1 MHNIK
6 AIDSNLVSRI
16 STISVQSPAFQE
28 LAIKAASMSV
38 LSPGI
43 QELATKAASMSM
55 LSQGVQE
62 LATKA
67 ASMSMLSLGV
77 QELATKATSMS
88 MLSPG
93 VQELA
98 TKAASMSMLSPAVQ
112 EYANKIFSLSSHL
125 LDKQEYYSLLSSSS
139 MQLSAMQGISNML
152 PAINTNSIFVQ
163 NPHLIDTIAALSVI
177 HDYRNSLNIISAD
190 YSCRKFLFEEKPFA
204 SSFVNLKQY
213 QAVLNPTLLD
223 EYVIFLNKVQEA
235 FTLSQAIIEALC
247 DDIEENRNIIAKNKF
262 IDVFYKYTIN
272 ISEKTRKLLSDKDRV
287 SKILEMSSIF
297 IALAS
302 KYSLFAVDSETM
314 SVVQDIVD
322 FITLALILRNL

>member
-38 LSPGI
+38 LSPG
-43 QELATKAASMSM
+43 
-55 LSQGVQE
+55 
-62 LATKA
+62 
-67 ASMSMLSLGV
+67 
-77 QELATKATSMS
+77 
-88 MLSPG
+88 

-125 LDKQEYYSLLSSSS
+125 LDNQEYYSLLFSSS

-152 PAINTNSIFVQ
+152 PAINTNSILVQ
-163 NPHLIDTIAALSVI
+163 NPHWIDTIAALSVI

-235 FTLSQAIIEALC
+235 CTLSQDIKEALC
-247 DDIEENRNIIAKNKF
+247 DDIEENRYIIAKNKF
-262 IDVFYKYTIN
+262 IDVCNKYTIK
-272 ISEKTRKLLSDKDRV
+272 ISEKTLKLLSDKERV
-287 SKILEMSSIF
+287 LKILEMSSIF
-297 IALAS
+297 SALAS
-302 KYSLFAVDSETM
+302 KYGLLAVDSETM
-314 SVVQDIVD
+314 SAVQDIID
-322 FITLALILRNL
+322 FIMFALILFNL